1 MLPAAQKN
9 YLRHVVIVMILESG
23 QPCVQV
29 FFVFHEKPCLVGAMA
44 EGPAFKKQRLPDIE
58 PGKLPNWLGAQVEG
72 LCTEEQKRAIQ
83 KRFAKYTKEQL
94 QSCSMEFFN
103 MALMNIVEDEDL
115 RLQLVLVISNAT
127 CAVPPAPA
135 TCWKHG
141 ILWFIPRKSILFP
154 S

>member
-1 MLPAAQKN
+1 
-9 YLRHVVIVMILESG
+9 
-23 QPCVQV
+23 
-29 FFVFHEKPCLVGAMA
+29 MA
-44 EGPAFKKQRLPDIE
+44 EGPALKKQRLSDIE

-72 LCTEEQKRAIQ
+72 LCTEEQERAIQ

-94 QSCSMEFFN
+94 RSCSMLFFN
-103 MALMNIVEDEDL
+103 MALMNIVENEDL

-141 ILWFIPRKSILFP
+141 ILWFIPRKSILFR